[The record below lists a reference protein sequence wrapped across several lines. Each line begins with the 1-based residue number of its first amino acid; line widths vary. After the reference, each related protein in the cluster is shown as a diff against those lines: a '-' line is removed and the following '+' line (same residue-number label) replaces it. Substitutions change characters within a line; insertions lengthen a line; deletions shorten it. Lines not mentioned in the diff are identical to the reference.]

1 MTVKQ
6 KRMLDLIQVL
16 NQARK
21 VYYEDKTELMSNYE
35 YDKLEAELEALERET
50 GTILANSPTQ
60 QVGYEVVSKLP
71 KEAHAVPALSLDKT
85 KEVDRLVE
93 FLGDREGV
101 LSWKLDGL
109 TVVLT
114 YEDGKLAKAV
124 TRGNGQIGEVITP
137 NAKTFVNVPLTIPFK
152 DLLVIRGE
160 ALITYEDFERINREL
175 PEGEEP
181 YKNPRN
187 LCSGSVRQLD
197 SRITA
202 ERSVRFLAF
211 ALVNYEEP
219 AFTTRSA
226 QLAALSILGFEVV
239 GHKKVTAETLADAV
253 TEFEQFIGKN
263 AFPSD
268 GLVLQIDDIAYG
280 KSLGMTSKFPRDT
293 LAFKWQDE
301 TKETTLRTIEW
312 SASRT
317 GLINPVAV
325 FDPVELEGTTVSR
338 ASVHNVS
345 IVEALSLSPG
355 DTIEVYKANMIIP
368 QVADNLTR
376 LGTPAIPDTCPVCG
390 AHTEVRQQ
398 EEAKTLWCPNP
409 ECGAKSLGA
418 FVHFV
423 GRDAM
428 NIDGLSEETL
438 RKLME
443 EHLITDLP
451 SLFHLKDHRAELV
464 TMEGFGEK
472 SAEKLLANIERARK
486 TDLQKLLYSLGMD
499 NVGRTASKAICNR
512 FGYDVGR
519 TINATRTDLLS
530 IPDIG
535 ETIAGSFT
543 RWFSNIHHQELFE
556 ALLEEVEL
564 EPKVCTQPKEQPF
577 VGMTFVIT
585 GTVNHFKNRAELKAR
600 IEELGGK
607 ATGSVSAKTTYLINN
622 DSASTSGKNKKAK
635 ELGIP
640 ILTEEEFLELIG

>member
-1 MTVKQ
+1 MTAKQ

-16 NQARK
+16 NRARK
-21 VYYEDKTELMSNYE
+21 AYYEDKTELMSNYE

-152 DLLVIRGE
+152 DPLLIRGE

-239 GHKKVTAETLADAV
+239 GHKKVTAKTLVDTVA
-253 TEFEQFIGKN
+253 EFEQFIGKN

-301 TKETTLRTIEW
+301 TKETTLRRIEW

-464 TMEGFGEK
+464 AMEGFGEK

-486 TDLQKLLYSLGMD
+486 TDLQKLLYSLGID

-519 TINATRTDLLS
+519 TVNATMADLLS

-543 RWFSNIHHQELFE
+543 RWFANIHHQELFE

-564 EPKVCTQPKEQPF
+564 EPKVFTQPKEQPLA
-577 VGMTFVIT
+577 GMTFVIT

>member
-1 MTVKQ
+1 MTAKQ

-21 VYYEDKTELMSNYE
+21 AYYEDKTELMSNYE

-239 GHKKVTAETLADAV
+239 GHKKVTTKTLADTVA
-253 TEFEQFIGKN
+253 EFEQFIGKN

-280 KSLGMTSKFPRDT
+280 KSLGVTSKFPRDA

-301 TKETTLRTIEW
+301 TKETTLRRIEW

-317 GLINPVAV
+317 GLINPVAI

-390 AHTEVRQQ
+390 AQTEVRQQ

-409 ECGAKSLGA
+409 ECGAKSLGS

-464 TMEGFGEK
+464 AMEGFGEK
-472 SAEKLLANIERARK
+472 SAEKLLTNIERARK

-519 TINATRTDLLS
+519 TINATMADLLS

-564 EPKVCTQPKEQPF
+564 EPKVFTKPKEQPLA
-577 VGMTFVIT
+577 GMTFVIT

-622 DSASTSGKNKKAK
+622 DSTSTSGKNKAAK

>member
-1 MTVKQ
+1 MT
-6 KRMLDLIQVL
+6 
-16 NQARK
+16 
-21 VYYEDKTELMSNYE
+21 
-35 YDKLEAELEALERET
+35 
-50 GTILANSPTQ
+50 
-60 QVGYEVVSKLP
+60 
-71 KEAHAVPALSLDKT
+71 
-85 KEVDRLVE
+85 
-93 FLGDREGV
+93 
-101 LSWKLDGL
+101 
-109 TVVLT
+109 
-114 YEDGKLAKAV
+114 AK
-124 TRGNGQIGEVITP
+124 
-137 NAKTFVNVPLTIPFK
+137 
-152 DLLVIRGE
+152 
-160 ALITYEDFERINREL
+160 
-175 PEGEEP
+175 
-181 YKNPRN
+181 
-187 LCSGSVRQLD
+187 
-197 SRITA
+197 
-202 ERSVRFLAF
+202 
-211 ALVNYEEP
+211 
-219 AFTTRSA
+219 
-226 QLAALSILGFEVV
+226 
-239 GHKKVTAETLADAV
+239 TLADTVA
-253 TEFEQFIGKN
+253 EFEQFIGKN

-301 TKETTLRTIEW
+301 TKETTLQRIEW
-312 SASRT
+312 STSRT

-409 ECGAKSLGA
+409 ECGAKSLGS

-451 SLFHLKDHRAELV
+451 SLFHLKDHRAEL
-464 TMEGFGEK
+464 TALDGFGEK
-472 SAEKLLANIERARK
+472 SVEKLLANIERARK

-564 EPKVCTQPKEQPF
+564 EPKVFAQPKEQPLA
-577 VGMTFVIT
+577 GMTFVIT

-622 DSASTSGKNKKAK
+622 DSTSTSGKNKAAK